1 MAVAK
6 IVEALKASGIDLPAM
21 LHRPGTDGG
30 PAVSVNS
37 HPVTPVD

>member
-30 PAVSVNS
+30 PAGERQFA
-37 HPVTPVD
+37 PRRPG